1 MMGQMTRSATALEAT
16 RRSFLTGAA
25 ASITEAAGASRT
37 VRAAYGVF
45 DPDPVVSLWRDW
57 LVAHRSFGEACRRQ
71 QTLETEMLREFGS
84 IPRVKIVFPKRKGF
98 VWAYTA
104 EEINRLLSNSENEDV
119 RRTALAELATQN
131 LDWNAV
137 DVRIGY
143 SKAKEAEAK
152 NADRED
158 ELSEV
163 LWKTAPQ
170 SFAGI
175 AAKLH
180 CVLET
185 EDPGSGLQE
194 APWPQLR
201 AILAD
206 LVRIATPRD

>member
-1 MMGQMTRSATALEAT
+1 MTNSQHAVETT

-25 ASITEAAGASRT
+25 ASITEAAGAGRIA
-37 VRAAYGVF
+37 RGGNGVG
-45 DPDPVVSLWRDW
+45 DADPVVSLWQEW
-57 LVAHRSFGEACRRQ
+57 LVAHKSFGEACRRQ
-71 QTLETEMLREFGS
+71 QTLETEMLRELRSF
-84 IPRVKIVFPKRKGF
+84 PRVKIVFSEDEGF

-104 EEINRLLSNSENEDV
+104 EEIDRLLPNSRNEDV
-119 RRTALAELATQN
+119 RRKAWAELATQN

-143 SKAKEAEAK
+143 SKAKETEAE

-158 ELSEV
+158 ELSDA
-163 LWKTAPQ
+163 LWGAAPQ

-206 LVRIATPRD
+206 LVRIATPGD

>member
-1 MMGQMTRSATALEAT
+1 MTRSANALEAT

-25 ASITEAAGASRT
+25 ASITRTADAG
-37 VRAAYGVF
+37 RAAREGGGVCA
-45 DPDPVVSLWRDW
+45 PDPVVSLWQDW

-71 QTLETEMLREFGS
+71 QTLETVMLRELGS
-84 IPRVKIVFPKRKGF
+84 FPRVKIVFSGDEGF
-98 VWAYTA
+98 IWAYTA
-104 EEINRLLSNSENEDV
+104 EEINRLLPNSENEDE
-119 RRTALAELATQN
+119 RGMALTELATQH

-143 SKAKEAEAK
+143 SKAKAREAE
-152 NADRED
+152 NANLED
-158 ELSEV
+158 QLSEA
-163 LWKTAPQ
+163 LWRAAPR

-185 EDPGSGLQE
+185 EDPGSGLQD

-206 LVRIATPRD
+206 LVRIAAPGN